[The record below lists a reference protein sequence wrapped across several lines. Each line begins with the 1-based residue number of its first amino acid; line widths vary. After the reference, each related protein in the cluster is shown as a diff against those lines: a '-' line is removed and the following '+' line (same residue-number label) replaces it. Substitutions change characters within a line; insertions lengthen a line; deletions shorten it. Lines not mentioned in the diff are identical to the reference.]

1 MRKLIFIFLT
11 FCVLNS
17 CLGMQEVEP
26 MSGIP
31 QFEEFSYV
39 SLGGGSYEL
48 TASLTSPDACVAECG
63 FIVDKQKRIVEGHSS
78 LRDLETYSS
87 VLKKNTF
94 WAEVDLRKH
103 ISTRS
108 IAEVWCCS
116 YVSNGR
122 DVILS
127 SWQQIRYDSKDDDYT
142 SGESVDLS
150 ADETANSYIVSEPGV
165 YRFKAVKGN
174 SSQKISNTSS
184 ADVLW
189 ESFGTSEEP
198 SAGDLVRNVRL
209 EDYEIYFRVPSA
221 FREGNAVIAAKDA
234 SGKILW
240 SWHIWLTDEP
250 QECVYAN
257 GAGTMM
263 DRNLGATSVNPGD
276 VGTLGLMYQWGRKD
290 PFLGSS
296 SIRDSIDAASTYV
309 WPAKVTSDQHNG
321 TVEFAV
327 EHPTTFILQNALNA
341 DWFYSGSTSTDT
353 TRWQSVKTIYD
364 PCPAG
369 WSVPYGGNDGIWA
382 RAGLASGNDVL
393 QESVQASG
401 SGVVIHPG
409 YSTPSTFYPT
419 PGNRYRADGDLGN
432 VGRTGYYWA
441 TGLPG
446 NGHSGYGFWVGSDGT
461 WNSAYYSGRANGQS
475 VRCMRVGSASA
486 PDKKEPVEVTVAD
499 FLSAAESQ
507 DDWYVLSGEIQNIT
521 STIYGNF
528 DLVDKTGSIY
538 VYGLTASRVAAN
550 DKSFSSLGLKEGDH
564 VTIIGQRGSY
574 NGSPQVLN
582 AYYVSHESA
591 SDASVW
597 GVIGEVTGW
606 GSSPDIVMQ
615 KTDTDGLFVAYRVE
629 MPAGGFKIRANNE
642 WNDAANYGLEHE
654 ATVEVDHAYEL
665 ICGGGSFAMTIAAG
679 TYDIWFDLKNS
690 KIFIMTPGKTPD
702 QAGVEEKYI
711 NPSAADFVVG
721 ISGSAIGW
729 TDPSYEMS
737 NRASFVRNTIT
748 DSKKFAGRYEFRLD
762 DLKVAVNDEFK
773 LRING
778 LWIGVEDASV
788 EGLAVS
794 GTNNFIAGEDG
805 TYDITIAFDWDGN
818 QPSNIIATFEKKI
831 DMAGASDL
839 SAFGTANCYMVSTA
853 GVYKFP
859 AVQGNNAVSVGAAS
873 TAEVLWES
881 FGTSTVP
888 SVGDL
893 IKSVS
898 YSDGYMIFQ
907 TADTFKEGNA
917 VIAAKDA
924 SGKILW
930 SWHIWLTDEP
940 QECVYANG
948 AGTMMDRNLGAT
960 SATPGDVGAI
970 GLLYQ
975 WGRKDPFLGSSSINS
990 SVEAAS
996 TLVWP
1001 ASQSSSSVGTL
1012 EYAVEHPTTFITY
1025 NSRNH
1030 DWLYTG
1036 NSYADTTRWSSQ
1048 KTVYDPCP
1056 AGWRVPDGGN
1066 DGVWVRAGLPQSFSY
1081 DNANQGVLYDGTIWY
1096 PCAGD
1101 RNYSSGA
1108 SGSVAEYGNYWAV
1121 TPDGYFSFNRS
1132 GMNHNGDYYSSW
1144 GFSVRCY
1151 KEGSANVAPPMAT
1164 IMDVTVAE
1172 FNAKPVST
1180 TDLYRLKGT
1189 VTGPVNTTYGN
1200 FYLTDVTG
1208 KVYVYGVSNW
1218 AGYSS
1223 GFSEGATVTVVGKRG
1238 EYAGVVEV
1246 LECYIESYT
1255 PAETE
1260 SPDDQKSYVYRNTSK
1275 VFSGNSYLMVAG
1287 TKAATPVEAQYGY
1300 IQVEDVN
1307 VNNGEV
1313 TADAYK
1319 AYVFTSAD
1327 GGYTIRQSDGRYLY
1341 MSDSYNSFNFAESPS
1356 SGHIWSISFENSVAV
1371 ITNNETLK
1379 TIQYDSSNK
1388 SFGAYSD
1395 VVGEYPVLYEQIV
1408 VGPENFES
1416 TLSWILGTN
1425 SYDHTTDIAQKAI
1438 VNGVMVDKVLKIGS
1452 SSRGGTA
1459 TIKIP
1464 EGTKRIGFY
1473 AIAWMNRSCILS
1485 CTAGG
1490 VTTSLELK
1498 GNSGATGNP
1507 EPAYEITVTD
1517 SDYYFVDI
1525 PDGATEMT
1533 LQTPDGTNGRAILF
1547 RIQPVQ

>member
-26 MSGIP
+26 VSGIP

-87 VLKKNTF
+87 VLKKNKF

-103 ISTRS
+103 ISTGS

-127 SWQQIRYDSKDDDYT
+127 SWQQIRYDSKDDDYS

-174 SSQKISNTSS
+174 FSQKISNTSS

-341 DWFYSGSTSTDT
+341 DWFYSGGASTDT

-369 WSVPYGGNDGIWA
+369 WSVPYGGNDGVWA
-382 RAGLASGNDVL
+382 RAGLDPGNVL
-393 QESVQASG
+393 QGSVEASG

-446 NGHSGYGFWVGSDGT
+446 NGRSGYGFWVGSDGT
-461 WNSAYYSGRANGQS
+461 WNPAYYSGRANGQS

-499 FLSAAESQ
+499 FLSTAESQ

-528 DLVDKTGSIY
+528 NLVDKTGSIY
-538 VYGLTASRVAAN
+538 VYGLTASKVAAN
-550 DKSFSSLGLKEGDH
+550 DKSFSSLGLKEGDN

-591 SDASVW
+591 YDALVW
-597 GVIGEVTGW
+597 GIIGEVTGW

-665 ICGGGSFAMTIAAG
+665 ICGDGSFAMTIAAG

-690 KIFIMTPGKTPD
+690 KVYIMTPGKTPD
-702 QAGVEEKYI
+702 QAGAVML
-711 NPSAADFVVG
+711 SHLQHTTG
-721 ISGSAIGW
+721 I
-729 TDPSYEMS
+729 
-737 NRASFVRNTIT
+737 
-748 DSKKFAGRYEFRLD
+748 
-762 DLKVAVNDEFK
+762 
-773 LRING
+773 
-778 LWIGVEDASV
+778 
-788 EGLAVS
+788 
-794 GTNNFIAGEDG
+794 
-805 TYDITIAFDWDGN
+805 
-818 QPSNIIATFEKKI
+818 
-831 DMAGASDL
+831 L
-839 SAFGTANCYMVSTA
+839 SEVST
-853 GVYKFP
+853 
-859 AVQGNNAVSVGAAS
+859 
-873 TAEVLWES
+873 
-881 FGTSTVP
+881 
-888 SVGDL
+888 
-893 IKSVS
+893 
-898 YSDGYMIFQ
+898 
-907 TADTFKEGNA
+907 
-917 VIAAKDA
+917 
-924 SGKILW
+924 
-930 SWHIWLTDEP
+930 
-940 QECVYANG
+940 
-948 AGTMMDRNLGAT
+948 
-960 SATPGDVGAI
+960 
-970 GLLYQ
+970 
-975 WGRKDPFLGSSSINS
+975 
-990 SVEAAS
+990 
-996 TLVWP
+996 
-1001 ASQSSSSVGTL
+1001 
-1012 EYAVEHPTTFITY
+1012 
-1025 NSRNH
+1025 
-1030 DWLYTG
+1030 
-1036 NSYADTTRWSSQ
+1036 
-1048 KTVYDPCP
+1048 
-1056 AGWRVPDGGN
+1056 GGM
-1066 DGVWVRAGLPQSFSY
+1066 W
-1081 DNANQGVLYDGTIWY
+1081 
-1096 PCAGD
+1096 
-1101 RNYSSGA
+1101 
-1108 SGSVAEYGNYWAV
+1108 
-1121 TPDGYFSFNRS
+1121 
-1132 GMNHNGDYYSSW
+1132 
-1144 GFSVRCY
+1144 
-1151 KEGSANVAPPMAT
+1151 
-1164 IMDVTVAE
+1164 
-1172 FNAKPVST
+1172 
-1180 TDLYRLKGT
+1180 
-1189 VTGPVNTTYGN
+1189 
-1200 FYLTDVTG
+1200 
-1208 KVYVYGVSNW
+1208 
-1218 AGYSS
+1218 
-1223 GFSEGATVTVVGKRG
+1223 
-1238 EYAGVVEV
+1238 
-1246 LECYIESYT
+1246 
-1255 PAETE
+1255 
-1260 SPDDQKSYVYRNTSK
+1260 
-1275 VFSGNSYLMVAG
+1275 
-1287 TKAATPVEAQYGY
+1287 
-1300 IQVEDVN
+1300 
-1307 VNNGEV
+1307 
-1313 TADAYK
+1313 
-1319 AYVFTSAD
+1319 
-1327 GGYTIRQSDGRYLY
+1327 
-1341 MSDSYNSFNFAESPS
+1341 
-1356 SGHIWSISFENSVAV
+1356 
-1371 ITNNETLK
+1371 
-1379 TIQYDSSNK
+1379 
-1388 SFGAYSD
+1388 
-1395 VVGEYPVLYEQIV
+1395 
-1408 VGPENFES
+1408 
-1416 TLSWILGTN
+1416 
-1425 SYDHTTDIAQKAI
+1425 
-1438 VNGVMVDKVLKIGS
+1438 
-1452 SSRGGTA
+1452 
-1459 TIKIP
+1459 
-1464 EGTKRIGFY
+1464 
-1473 AIAWMNRSCILS
+1473 
-1485 CTAGG
+1485 
-1490 VTTSLELK
+1490 
-1498 GNSGATGNP
+1498 
-1507 EPAYEITVTD
+1507 
-1517 SDYYFVDI
+1517 
-1525 PDGATEMT
+1525 
-1533 LQTPDGTNGRAILF
+1533 
-1547 RIQPVQ
+1547 